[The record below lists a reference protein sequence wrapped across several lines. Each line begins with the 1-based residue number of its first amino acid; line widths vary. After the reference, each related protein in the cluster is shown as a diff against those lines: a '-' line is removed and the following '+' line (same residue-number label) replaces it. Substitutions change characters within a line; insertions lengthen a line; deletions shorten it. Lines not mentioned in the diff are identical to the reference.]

1 MRILVT
7 GGAGYAGTSLI
18 PRLLARGYGVTVL
31 DPLYRGGPEPLL
43 PFFRDP
49 GFRLICRDMTGPGVI
64 GEALE
69 GIGGVIHLAAVSGYP
84 ACSRDPEGTE
94 TLNVRATR
102 ELCRLSGPLPLVFA
116 STGSVYGAV
125 PGGLCTEETPPAPL
139 SLYGDTKA
147 RGEEAVRQAGGVVLR
162 FATAFGLSPVMRRD
176 LLPNHLTLEAL
187 QTGKLEIY
195 QPEARRTL
203 IHVADMA
210 RALVF
215 ALENHRTMSGETF
228 NAGSEDL
235 NLSKGELALALKERI
250 PGLEVRLDARGSD
263 PDARDYAVSYG
274 KIRKAGF
281 VPEVSL
287 GEGLEE
293 LIRAFGSL
301 PRF

>member
-64 GEALE
+64 GEAL
-69 GIGGVIHLAAVSGYP
+69 
-84 ACSRDPEGTE
+84 
-94 TLNVRATR
+94 NVRATR

-139 SLYGDTKA
+139 SLYGGTKA

-301 PRF
+301 PRFSNA